1 MAYHCCQRELQ
12 RMFRRS
18 GNRFAEKDMR
28 EPILRR
34 TAMTRLTRREFARL
48 SGAALASTALA
59 PGVREA
65 AAAGGQVV
73 VGTWGGDYEN
83 LLQAHV
89 AEQVMKPQ
97 GIEVIY
103 DTANDAARKVKLMA
117 ERRLPRGSMDIAA
130 LNAAGCY
137 EMWKNGALEEL
148 DFSKMP
154 NAKHIIAPLRTKYSV
169 PHIYSG
175 RVILYNPKLIKNKP
189 TSYADLWAP
198 ENQGKVGV
206 IDIQY
211 QTTIE
216 SAAMI
221 NGGTMSNYEP
231 GKEKL
236 LELKKMG
243 VKIYPTNEAMAQ
255 ALKTEECGMCIMW
268 KARGVMWQN
277 AGIPI
282 EMANP
287 KEGIVLYVSEMVMAK
302 NARNKEQAYAW
313 LDALLD
319 PRPQTDFAKNMG
331 YAPTVDNVTLEP
343 KLAARVMFEPEVQ
356 SAFILQDQDYLAKA
370 DAGLQEWWNKVFKG

>member
-1 MAYHCCQRELQ
+1 MKRH
-12 RMFRRS
+12 
-18 GNRFAEKDMR
+18 
-28 EPILRR
+28 
-34 TAMTRLTRREFARL
+34 LTRRDFARL
-48 SGAALASTALA
+48 SGAALATTVLA
-59 PGVREA
+59 PGVHEA

-89 AEQVMKPQ
+89 AEQVMKPS
-97 GIEVIY
+97 GIAVIY
-103 DTANDAARKVKLMA
+103 DTGGDPARRNKLMA

-137 EMWKNGALEEL
+137 EMWKNGAVEDL
-148 DFSKMP
+148 DFSKIP
-154 NAKHIIAPLRTKYSV
+154 NSKHIIAPLRTNYAV

-175 RVILYNPKLIKNKP
+175 QVILYNPKLIKNKP

-198 ENQGKVGV
+198 ENQDKVGI

-211 QTTIE
+211 IGTIQ

-221 NGGTMSNYEP
+221 NGGSMSNYEP

-236 LELKKMG
+236 LELKKRG

-287 KEGIVLYVSEMVMAK
+287 KEGIVLYVSGMVMAK

-319 PRPQTDFAKNMG
+319 PRAQGDFAKHMG

-343 KLAARVMFEPEVQ
+343 SLASRVMFEPEAQ
-356 SAFILQDQDYLAKA
+356 NAFVLQDQDYLAKA

>member
-1 MAYHCCQRELQ
+1 MPH
-12 RMFRRS
+12 
-18 GNRFAEKDMR
+18 
-28 EPILRR
+28 
-34 TAMTRLTRREFARL
+34 LTRRDFARL
-48 SGAALASTALA
+48 GGTALAAAALAPST
-59 PGVREA
+59 REA
-65 AAAGGQVV
+65 TAAGGQVV

-103 DTANDAARKVKLMA
+103 DTGLDTARKVKLMA

-148 DFSKMP
+148 DFAKMP

-282 EMANP
+282 QMANP

-319 PRPQTDFAKNMG
+319 PRAQGDFAKQMG

-343 KLAARVMFEPEVQ
+343 SLASRVMFEPEVQ
-356 SAFILQDQDYLAKA
+356 TAFILQDQDYLAKA

>member
-1 MAYHCCQRELQ
+1 
-12 RMFRRS
+12 
-18 GNRFAEKDMR
+18 MR
-28 EPILRR
+28 PH
-34 TAMTRLTRREFARL
+34 LTRRDFARL
-48 SGAALASTALA
+48 GGAALASTAIAA
-59 PGVREA
+59 PPRRA
-65 AAAGGQVV
+65 AAGGGQVV
-73 VGTWGGDYEN
+73 VGTWGGDYQN

-97 GIEVIY
+97 GVEVIY
-103 DTANDAARKVKLMA
+103 DTGGDPARRNKLMA

-137 EMWKNGALEEL
+137 EMWQNGAVEEL
-148 DFSKMP
+148 DFSKIP
-154 NAKHIIAPLRTKYSV
+154 NAKHIIAPLRTKYAV

-175 RVILYNPKLIKNKP
+175 QVILYNPKLIKNKP

-198 ENQGKVGV
+198 ENQGKVGI

-211 QTTIE
+211 VGTIQ

-221 NGGTMSNYEP
+221 NGGSMSNYEP

-255 ALKTEECGMCIMW
+255 ALKTEECGLCIMW

-313 LDALLD
+313 LNALLD
-319 PRPQTDFAKNMG
+319 PRPQMDFAKNMG
-331 YAPTVDNVTLEP
+331 YAPTVDDVTLESS
-343 KLAARVMFEPEVQ
+343 LAARVMFEPEVQ
-356 SAFILQDQDYLAKA
+356 NSFILQDQDYLAKA

>member
-1 MAYHCCQRELQ
+1 
-12 RMFRRS
+12 
-18 GNRFAEKDMR
+18 
-28 EPILRR
+28 
-34 TAMTRLTRREFARL
+34 
-48 SGAALASTALA
+48 
-59 PGVREA
+59 
-65 AAAGGQVV
+65 
-73 VGTWGGDYEN
+73 
-83 LLQAHV
+83 
-89 AEQVMKPQ
+89 
-97 GIEVIY
+97 
-103 DTANDAARKVKLMA
+103 
-117 ERRLPRGSMDIAA
+117 
-130 LNAAGCY
+130 
-137 EMWKNGALEEL
+137 
-148 DFSKMP
+148 
-154 NAKHIIAPLRTKYSV
+154 
-169 PHIYSG
+169 
-175 RVILYNPKLIKNKP
+175 VILYNPKLIKTKP

-221 NGGTMSNYEP
+221 NGGSMSNYEP

-236 LELKKMG
+236 LELKKME

-302 NARNKEQAYAW
+302 NARNKDAAYAW
-313 LDALLD
+313 LNALLD
-319 PRPQTDFAKNMG
+319 PRPQGDFAKHMG
-331 YAPTVDNVTLEP
+331 YAPTVDNVALEP
-343 KLAARVMFEPEVQ
+343 ALASRVMFEPEVQ
-356 SAFILQDQDYLAKA
+356 NAFLLQDQDYLAKA

>member
-1 MAYHCCQRELQ
+1 MIS
-12 RMFRRS
+12 RRH
-18 GNRFAEKDMR
+18 F
-28 EPILRR
+28 
-34 TAMTRLTRREFARL
+34 L
-48 SGAALASTALA
+48 SASAGAATVLATNA
-59 PGVREA
+59 PMARAEQ
-65 AAAGGQVV
+65 GQVV

-83 LLQAHV
+83 LLQANV

-103 DTANDAARKVKLMA
+103 DTGLDTARKVKLMA

-148 DFSKMP
+148 DFAKMP

-175 RVILYNPKLIKNKP
+175 RVILYNPKLIKTKP

-221 NGGTMSNYEP
+221 NGGGVSNYEP

-282 EMANP
+282 EIANP

-319 PRPQTDFAKNMG
+319 PRAQADFAKHMG
-331 YAPTVDNVTLEP
+331 YAPTVDNATLEAS
-343 KLAARVMFEPEVQ
+343 LGSRVMFEPEVQ
-356 SAFILQDQDYLAKA
+356 NAFILQDQDYLAKA

>member
-1 MAYHCCQRELQ
+1 MTNLS
-12 RMFRRS
+12 RR
-18 GNRFAEKDMR
+18 A
-28 EPILRR
+28 
-34 TAMTRLTRREFARL
+34 FARL
-48 SGAALASTALA
+48 SGVALASAALV
-59 PGVREA
+59 PSVCRA

-103 DTANDAARKVKLMA
+103 DTGLDTARKVKLMA

-148 DFSKMP
+148 DFAKMP

-175 RVILYNPKLIKNKP
+175 RVLLYNPKLIKTKP

-221 NGGTMSNYEP
+221 NGGGVSNYEP

-282 EMANP
+282 EIANP

-319 PRPQTDFAKNMG
+319 PRAQADFAKHMG
-331 YAPTVDNVTLEP
+331 YAPTVDNATLEAS
-343 KLAARVMFEPEVQ
+343 LGSRVMFEPEVQ
-356 SAFILQDQDYLAKA
+356 NAFILQDQDYLAKA

>member
-1 MAYHCCQRELQ
+1 MSPHVS
-12 RMFRRS
+12 RR
-18 GNRFAEKDMR
+18 A
-28 EPILRR
+28 
-34 TAMTRLTRREFARL
+34 FARL
-48 SGAALASTALA
+48 GGAALASTALA
-59 PGVREA
+59 SLGRPA
-65 AAAGGQVV
+65 LASGGQVV
-73 VGTWGGDYEN
+73 VGTWGGDYQN

-89 AEQVMKPQ
+89 AEQVMKPL
-97 GIEVIY
+97 GVEVIY
-103 DTANDAARKVKLMA
+103 DTGLDTARKVKLMA

-148 DFSKMP
+148 DFSRMP

-175 RVILYNPKLIKNKP
+175 RVILYNPKLIKQKP

-319 PRPQTDFAKNMG
+319 PRPQMDFAKNMG
-331 YAPTVDNVTLEP
+331 YAPTVDDVTLEP
-343 KLAARVMFEPEVQ
+343 ALAARVMFEPEVQ
-356 SAFILQDQDYLAKA
+356 SSFILQDQDYLAKA